1 MNEIFDIIGLIAAT
15 LTTSSFAPQV
25 YKTWREKSSKGI
37 SLTMY
42 SMIFIGAALWL
53 IYGIHIQSAPII
65 IANIATEIMVSMM
78 IYFKF
83 KY

>member
-1 MNEIFDIIGLIAAT
+1 MTEFFDIIGLIAAT

-42 SMIFIGAALWL
+42 GMIFIGAALWL
-53 IYGIHIQSAPII
+53 IYGVYIQSIPII
-65 IANIATEIMVSMM
+65 TANIATELMVSMM

>member
-42 SMIFIGAALWL
+42 GMIFIGAALWL
-53 IYGIHIQSAPII
+53 IYGIYIQSIPII
-65 IANIATEIMVSMM
+65 TANIATELMVSMM